1 MDWEKFWTETYD
13 STTTTTLT
21 STDTHTDTT
30 TTTTTTTTTDTQ
42 QDVYSVIQDYRLAM
56 LLHDTHTNYNNN
68 HDHTQIIATAS
79 DNTEQC
85 NGWLIFMDD

>member
-1 MDWEKFWTETYD
+1 MYD

-21 STDTHTDTT
+21 STDTHTD
-30 TTTTTTTTTDTQ
+30 TTTTTTTDTQ

-85 NGWLIFMDD
+85 NG